1 MLIFTVATGS
11 HLPHQTLLVDQSIRR
26 SESVTAENEQASSPP
41 NEAMNDDLTLVVD
54 VGPDLASPRPSRRNQ
69 ADLGAGLD
77 GGAHG

>member
-11 HLPHQTLLVDQSIRR
+11 HLPHQTPLVDQSIRR
-26 SESVTAENEQASSPP
+26 SESVTAKNEQASSPP

-54 VGPDLASPRPSRRNQ
+54 VGPDLAAPRPSRRNQ